1 MKKPMGLFLLCV
13 FSLAACSGVNS
24 VVKKKWKN
32 EENTISV
39 IDITSKDDNLM
50 EAGARLHRML
60 EESLTGANFVITSS
74 SDPARYQLKY
84 KVVEYEPGNRVARFA
99 ALGVI
104 SKAGKAEI
112 RVQAAL
118 FTGSTLL
125 GRWDVEGWV
134 NDGFLG
140 GTDKTMFKEAA
151 RKIVEHLKG
160 DY

>member
-1 MKKPMGLFLLCV
+1 MKKPIGLFLLCV
-13 FSLAACSGVNS
+13 FFLASCSGASS

-50 EAGARLHRML
+50 EAGARLHRTL
-60 EESLTGANFVITSS
+60 EESLTSASFVITSS
-74 SDPARYQLKY
+74 SDPAKYQLKY
-84 KVVEYEPGNRVARFA
+84 KVVEHKPGNRVARFA

-112 RVQAAL
+112 KVQAAL
-118 FTGSTLL
+118 FNGSALL
-125 GRWDVEGWV
+125 GRWDVESWV

-140 GTDKTMFKEAA
+140 GTDKIIFKEAA
-151 RKIVEHLKG
+151 HKIVEHLKG